1 MVRFEE
7 IRQVLKPLKPK
18 SKAGLDNFGNDKCDM
33 CRITF
38 DAKDA
43 KIWTRE
49 TGKVH
54 FDPCYLNYKKNKGP
68 SEKEVKKT

>member
-1 MVRFEE
+1 MARFEE
-7 IRQVLKPLKPK
+7 IKQTLKPK
-18 SKAGLDNFGNDKCDM
+18 SKTGLDNFGSDKCDI
-33 CRITF
+33 CSVTF

-54 FDPCYLNYKKNKGP
+54 FNPCYLNYKKQKKLQLIA
-68 SEKEVKKT
+68 SEKL